1 MPKKENVSVLES
13 ASIRWG
19 VTVLGGLILAGAVS
33 LANRDVYTRAQ
44 VDEKIDVERE
54 WSNVQD
60 EMLLRTVKQQGVS
73 IGKQLEMIRED
84 QVEIKQII
92 LKGGN

>member
-1 MPKKENVSVLES
+1 LPKKENVSVLES